1 MTFSLLGVRTAAYW
15 GMAEERPSKRLRS
28 LTEGKQP
35 DSDRQDID
43 YDDEET
49 TMEAAL
55 EMQQLELLNPE
66 QRERYEYYRRSRI
79 HPEAIKQV
87 IADFFNDTS
96 GGNAEGLKVD
106 MNQEMVIMLQGLAK
120 LFTGSLVET
129 ARSIMLSRG
138 EQDGPVRPHHYAD
151 AFAQLRAARSVD
163 QESTGH
169 LGTAGRGRSAVGPG
183 GSRRLLNGA
192 PHAGPPD
199 GSII

>member
-1 MTFSLLGVRTAAYW
+1 
-15 GMAEERPSKRLRS
+15 MAEERSAKRLRS
-28 LTEGKQP
+28 LDAGKRP
-35 DSDRQDID
+35 ESARRGEDVD

-55 EMQQLELLNPE
+55 EMQQLEMLNPE
-66 QRERYEYYRRSRI
+66 QRERYEFYRRSRI

-87 IADFFNDTS
+87 IVDFFEDTE

-120 LFTGSLVET
+120 LYTGSLVET
-129 ARSIMLSRG
+129 ARSIMLARG
-138 EQDGPVRPHHYAD
+138 EQGGGSLQPRHYAE

-163 QESTGH
+163 QESAGQ
-169 LGTAGRGRSAVGPG
+169 LGTAGRGRSAAGAG
-183 GSRRLLNGA
+183 GSRRLLHGA

-199 GSII
+199 GSIV